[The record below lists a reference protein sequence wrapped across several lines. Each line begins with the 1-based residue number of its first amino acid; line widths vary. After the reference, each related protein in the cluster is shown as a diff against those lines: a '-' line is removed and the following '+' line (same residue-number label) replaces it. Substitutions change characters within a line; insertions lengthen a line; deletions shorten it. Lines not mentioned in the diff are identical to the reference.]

1 MQNAELKAIFE
12 YLSRDRK
19 LPDST
24 IFSVIADALA
34 TVGKKSFGG
43 RNVRVSID
51 PRTYAIDAFLS
62 RDVVEVVRNRAYEI
76 SLDEAR
82 RRDPAA
88 QVGGTLE
95 TPVTLASFGR
105 IAIQNFRQVITQR
118 LRAVER
124 EKVYD
129 EYRTRIG
136 HLVTGTIRGFERS
149 DVIVDFGDTEGVLPS
164 RERVQSETY
173 NTGDTI
179 NFLLVAL
186 NDDRSNGSLLLSRA
200 STDFIRELFRKEVAE
215 IADGSVVIKSVS
227 REPGLRTKIAVWS
240 EDGKIDPVGACVGLR
255 GARVKNIVRE
265 LGGEKVDIVRIDH
278 FRGFEAY
285 WEIPGGETT
294 AINGHWVKGPDADL
308 FDSLKGQLGDLPII
322 AEDLG
327 LITEEVD
334 ALRNHCGFPGMRIL
348 QFAFGNDERA
358 AEFRPESYPENC
370 VAYTGTHDNDTTVG
384 WFHSQ
389 AGEGSTRTQ
398 AEIDEERR
406 MILGYLGTDG
416 HEINWD
422 LISLGAR
429 SAADTFVTPMQ
440 DLLGL
445 GSEARMN
452 TPGRAS
458 GNWSWRFAWA
468 QLTDAIRSRL
478 AHVTRA
484 TGRLAR

>member
-24 IFSVIADALA
+24 IFAVIADALA

-43 RNVRVSID
+43 RPVRVSID
-51 PRTYAIDAFLS
+51 PRTYSIDAFLS
-62 RDVVEVVRNRAYEI
+62 RDVVETVRNRAVEI
-76 SLDEAR
+76 SLEEAR

-88 QVGGTLE
+88 QVGGTVE

-149 DVIVDFGDTEGVLPS
+149 DVIVDFGDCEGVLPS

-173 NTGDTI
+173 TTGDTI

-215 IADGSVVIKSVS
+215 IADGSVVVKSVA

-265 LGGEKVDIVRIDH
+265 LGGEKVDIVRYSDDIRSYVAAALAPAKLLRVTPDEDARKVTVIVPADQLSIAIGKKGQNARLTARLTGWKIDIH
-278 FRGFEAY
+278 RDETDLSPEEMMANARAALVKALGVDEALASALVASGFTSVEGIAAA
-285 WEIPGGETT
+285 EP
-294 AINGHWVKGPDADL
+294 ADL
-308 FDSLKGQLGDLPII
+308 VDV
-322 AEDLG
+322 EG
-327 LITEEVD
+327 LDGE
-334 ALRNHCGFPGMRIL
+334 
-348 QFAFGNDERA
+348 A
-358 AEFRPESYPENC
+358 A
-370 VAYTGTHDNDTTVG
+370 AKLHATA
-384 WFHSQ
+384 Q
-389 AGEGSTRTQ
+389 A
-398 AEIDEERR
+398 
-406 MILGYLGTDG
+406 
-416 HEINWD
+416 
-422 LISLGAR
+422 
-429 SAADTFVTPMQ
+429 AADAE
-440 DLLGL
+440 GAAA
-445 GSEARMN
+445 GA
-452 TPGRAS
+452 
-458 GNWSWRFAWA
+458 
-468 QLTDAIRSRL
+468 
-478 AHVTRA
+478 
-484 TGRLAR
+484 

>member
-265 LGGEKVDIVRIDH
+265 LGGEKVDIVRYSDDIRSYVAAALAPAKLLRVTPDEDARKVTVIVPADQLSIAIGKRGQNARLTARLTGWKIDIH
-278 FRGFEAY
+278 RDETDLSPEEMMANACAALVKALGVSDTLARALLASGRRLVGARQAHTRARHDTRCN
-285 WEIPGGETT
+285 GGS
-294 AINGHWVKGPDADL
+294 G
-308 FDSLKGQLGDLPII
+308 
-322 AEDLG
+322 
-327 LITEEVD
+327 
-334 ALRNHCGFPGMRIL
+334 
-348 QFAFGNDERA
+348 
-358 AEFRPESYPENC
+358 
-370 VAYTGTHDNDTTVG
+370 
-384 WFHSQ
+384 
-389 AGEGSTRTQ
+389 RTQ
-398 AEIDEERR
+398 K
-406 MILGYLGTDG
+406 T
-416 HEINWD
+416 
-422 LISLGAR
+422 
-429 SAADTFVTPMQ
+429 TPAHG
-440 DLLGL
+440 LL
-445 GSEARMN
+445 
-452 TPGRAS
+452 
-458 GNWSWRFAWA
+458 
-468 QLTDAIRSRL
+468 
-478 AHVTRA
+478 
-484 TGRLAR
+484 

>member
-24 IFSVIADALA
+24 IFSVIADSLA
-34 TVGKKSFGG
+34 AVGRKAFGG
-43 RNVRVSID
+43 REVRVLID
-51 PRTYAIDAFLS
+51 PRTYSIDAFLS
-62 RDVVEVVRNRAYEI
+62 RDIVETVRDRATQI
-76 SLDEAR
+76 SLAEAR

-88 QVGGTLE
+88 QVGGTVE

-149 DVIVDFGDTEGVLPS
+149 DVIVDFGDCEGVLPS

-186 NDDRSNGSLLLSRA
+186 NDERSNGSLLLSRA

-227 REPGLRTKIAVWS
+227 REPGFRTKIAVWS
-240 EDGKIDPVGACVGLR
+240 ADEKIDPVGACVGLR

-265 LGGEKVDIVRIDH
+265 LGGEKVDIVRYSDDIRSYVAAALAPAKLMRVTPEEDERKVTVIVPADQLSVAIGKRGQNARLTARLTGWKIDIH
-278 FRGFEAY
+278 RDENDLSPEEMMANARAALVKALGVDEALSAALVSCGFTSVEGIAAA
-285 WEIPGGETT
+285 EP
-294 AINGHWVKGPDADL
+294 ADL
-308 FDSLKGQLGDLPII
+308 VDV
-322 AEDLG
+322 EG
-327 LITEEVD
+327 LDGAAAAKLHAKAV
-334 ALRNHCGFPGMRIL
+334 A
-348 QFAFGNDERA
+348 A
-358 AEFRPESYPENC
+358 AE
-370 VAYTGTHDNDTTVG
+370 A
-384 WFHSQ
+384 
-389 AGEGSTRTQ
+389 A
-398 AEIDEERR
+398 AEAE
-406 MILGYLGTDG
+406 
-416 HEINWD
+416 
-422 LISLGAR
+422 AA
-429 SAADTFVTPMQ
+429 SANA
-440 DLLGL
+440 
-445 GSEARMN
+445 
-452 TPGRAS
+452 
-458 GNWSWRFAWA
+458 
-468 QLTDAIRSRL
+468 
-478 AHVTRA
+478 
-484 TGRLAR
+484 